1 MKKEKKEK
9 NPWLNAR
16 GFMNDRE
23 KMFLS
28 SRFGWMVMAIISLL
42 IALGSV
48 GGTLYVAQQSKFV
61 PYVVQVDKLGQAMA
75 VHRADRA
82 APVEPA
88 VIHSTI
94 AAWISDA
101 RMVTPDIA
109 VQRDAIFR
117 VYSHMTSN
125 DPAIHKMNI
134 WMNGTSESTPFKRSE
149 KVTVSTEIIS
159 CIAQSPETWQVDWTE
174 NTFDREGNQIGRD
187 RMRAL
192 VTVYII
198 PPTSET
204 TEDQIRKNPL
214 GIYVK
219 DFNWAKQAGF

>member
-1 MKKEKKEK
+1 MKQEKEK

-61 PYVVQVDKLGQAMA
+61 PYVVQVDRLGQAAA
-75 VHRADRA
+75 VSRADRA
-82 APVEPA
+82 AAVDPA
-88 VIHSTI
+88 VIHATV
-94 AAWISDA
+94 AAWIADA

-117 VYSHMTSN
+117 VYAHVASN
-125 DPAIHKMNI
+125 DPAAHKMNL
-134 WMNGTSESTPFKRSE
+134 WMNASPETTPFKRSE
-149 KVTVSTEIIS
+149 KITVFSEIIS
-159 CIAQSPETWQVDWTE
+159 CIAQSPETWQVDWVE
-174 NTFDREGNQIGRD
+174 NTFDREGNQIGKD

-192 VTVYII
+192 VTVYIV
-198 PPTSET
+198 PPSSET
-204 TEDQIRKNPL
+204 TEEQIRKNPL
-214 GIYVK
+214 GIYVR
-219 DFNWAKQAGF
+219 DFNWAKQTGGI

>member
-1 MKKEKKEK
+1 MKKEKKEI

-48 GGTLYVAQQSKFV
+48 GGTLYVAQQSKFI
-61 PYVVQVDKLGQAMA
+61 PYVVQVDKVGQAVA
-75 VHRADRA
+75 VQRADRA
-82 APVEPA
+82 AVVDSA
-88 VIHSTI
+88 VIHATV
-94 AAWISDA
+94 AAWITDA
-101 RMVTPDIA
+101 RMVTPDIT

-117 VYSHMTSN
+117 VYAHMTSG
-125 DPAIHKMNI
+125 DPATNKMNI
-134 WMNGTSESTPFKRSE
+134 WMNSSPETTPFKRSE
-149 KVTVSTEIIS
+149 KITVATEIIS
-159 CIAQSPETWQVDWTE
+159 CIAQSSETWQIDWME
-174 NTFDREGNQIGRD
+174 NTFDRDGNRIGKD

-192 VTVYII
+192 VTVYVV

-204 TEDQIRKNPL
+204 TEEQIRKNPL
-214 GIYVK
+214 GIFIR
-219 DFNWAKQAGF
+219 DFNWAKQAGL